1 MCARQALSSAA
12 VQQETTPDIS
22 PARQRYTS
30 KIHVT
35 VCSAHATILH
45 VIFLPTRSR
54 LLAQPLAKV
63 RRRRQ
68 STPRYSAS
76 HRNKAHASTCSPEET
91 FKHLRA
97 SPRFLQSS
105 YSTHHFHDT
114 TTLHNPANILRVRQ
128 QVHKHLNPPTSCLA
142 SNPITSWLGALH
154 HQDEGRSAACRLAR
168 RQCPHIFCT
177 LRASR

>member
-1 MCARQALSSAA
+1 LTSARQALSSAA
-12 VQQETTPDIS
+12 FSKKDTPDIS

-30 KIHVT
+30 LIHAT

-45 VIFLPTRSR
+45 AILLPTRR
-54 LLAQPLAKV
+54 LLIQPLAKLGH
-63 RRRRQ
+63 RQQ

-76 HRNKAHASTCSPEET
+76 HRTRPMQALASPEET
-91 FKHLRA
+91 FKDLRA

-105 YSTHHFHDT
+105 YSTHHSHDT
-114 TTLHNPANILRVRQ
+114 TFYDPSNILRVRQ
-128 QVHKHLNPPTSCLA
+128 TVQTHFNPRTSCLA
-142 SNPITSWLGALH
+142 SDPITSWLGALH

-168 RQCPHIFCT
+168 RQCSHIFSA